1 MNLSTLQNK
10 RIALW
15 GMGKEGKATLSFLK
29 KHFPD
34 KDIIII
40 NRDQPDGVDNFIP
53 ETDIE
58 KHLNDFDVVIKSPGI
73 SYYHD
78 MVGKMRNAGKEVTS
92 ATNIWF
98 AIPRKGKVIAIT
110 GSNGKSTTCALLHH
124 ILTGLGLDAELGGN
138 IGKPLLSLRD
148 DADYYVVELSSYQ
161 TCDLKYAP
169 DIAVVLNLHPEH
181 LQWHRNHKQY
191 YHDKCNLLRRGAA
204 VNIVNAAEPRLS
216 DTENKAVF
224 NSRDAIYFEGGMIY
238 NSYMPVG
245 GSAKFP
251 LLGDHNLENLC
262 AALTVCQKLG
272 LVITEAL
279 RQSYTYPGLRHRLQV
294 VGPINGHFYVNDSIS
309 TDPEASIAALKAL
322 HDKKITL
329 LLGGEDRK
337 QDYTELCKLIDE
349 NENVNV
355 ICSYTTGPRIYQQL
369 NTTRK
374 HMAANLEEA
383 VKKAKKITPEGGYIL
398 LSPASPSYDAFHDF
412 EERGNL
418 FMNFAGA

>member
-1 MNLSTLQNK
+1 MILSALQNK
-10 RIALW
+10 RVAIW
-15 GMGKEGKATLSFLK
+15 GMGKEGKATHALLK

-40 NRDQPDGVDNFIP
+40 NRDKPDGVDNYIR
-53 ETDIE
+53 EADIE
-58 KHLNDFDVVIKSPGI
+58 KHLNNFDVVIKSPGI
-73 SYYHD
+73 SYYHE
-78 MVGKMRNAGKEVTS
+78 MVGKMRDAGIEITS

-98 AIPRKGKVIAIT
+98 AMPRKGKIVAIT
-110 GSNGKSTTCALLHH
+110 GSNGKSTTSALLHH
-124 ILTGLGLDAELGGN
+124 ILAGLGLDAELGGN

-148 DADYYVVELSSYQ
+148 NADYYVVELSSYQ
-161 TCDLKYAP
+161 TCDLHYAP

-181 LQWHRNHKQY
+181 LQWHRSHAQY
-191 YHDKCNLLRRGAA
+191 YHDKCNLLRRGAPI
-204 VNIVNAAEPRLS
+204 NIVNANEPRLA
-216 DTENKAVF
+216 DTENKVVF
-224 NSRDAIYFEGGMIY
+224 NSRNAIYFEGGMIY

-262 AALTVCQKLG
+262 ATLTVCQKLE

-279 RQSYTYPGLRHRLQV
+279 RQSYTFTGLRHRLQI

-322 HDKKITL
+322 HDKQITL

-337 QDYTELCKLIDE
+337 QDYSALCKLIDE

-355 ICSYTTGPRIYQQL
+355 ICSYTTGPRIYETL
-369 NTTRK
+369 NTPRK
-374 HMAANLEEA
+374 EMAANLEEA
-383 VKKAKKITPEGGYIL
+383 VKKAKEITPEGGYIL

-412 EERGNL
+412 EERGDL
-418 FMNFAGA
+418 FLNHADT